1 MKKKYRLCR
10 YPRFIAAVLAT
21 VTIGSGVLVIRERK
35 KNDQVNANFEY
46 SVGYLD
52 LNLFN
57 NKLLKKVGKGN
68 FVLLN
73 IGDHDTDG
81 CYFLKQKLNYC
92 QKNGID
98 IGLILSTDSNTMG
111 EAYLDASFV
120 KKLVQEYSISYP
132 VYLDIDSIFNNPNLR
147 YGEAVFT
154 IKSVIQKLSDS
165 HIAVGIYGK
174 KENITQEELKKVADE
189 CYTFYKDDNRSS
201 QMKSSFSE
209 NGSVKYLYTTKELAG
224 EITKNHDNLKSL
236 ILDDEYV
243 VYDDSFDFQK
253 LAKSCGLSVNDL
265 KEYNGLN
272 FPFSSLKKGDIVE
285 IPSLNYQTK
294 RHLSSQPKL
303 GIDVSLWQGNIDW
316 KKIDSNYAIIQIRD
330 FAKNDADPYFDTN
343 VMGCMKNNIPMGFY
357 IFSRAT
363 TIDELKKEIS
373 YVKKKLEGIEVTYPV
388 YLDLETDFWQLNTS
402 EEYVQNKEFYQKFI
416 QTWEEEIKLMGY
428 TPGIYCSQDLYQN
441 LNEAT
446 EGQLENLSC
455 WVAGGKYYEQVISP
469 NDDSSLDILNDEKV
483 EIKQISSKG
492 VMEGIS
498 NHVDIDY
505 GYYDYEQEVPHTEKK
520 FSRLNHEIDFTRK
533 IGIGAGILYLS
544 ARVKL
549 SHYKKKRKRR
559 KRSRIS

>member
-1 MKKKYRLCR
+1 
-10 YPRFIAAVLAT
+10 
-21 VTIGSGVLVIRERK
+21 
-35 KNDQVNANFEY
+35 
-46 SVGYLD
+46 
-52 LNLFN
+52 
-57 NKLLKKVGKGN
+57 
-68 FVLLN
+68 
-73 IGDHDTDG
+73 
-81 CYFLKQKLNYC
+81 
-92 QKNGID
+92 
-98 IGLILSTDSNTMG
+98 
-111 EAYLDASFV
+111 
-120 KKLVQEYSISYP
+120 
-132 VYLDIDSIFNNPNLR
+132 
-147 YGEAVFT
+147 
-154 IKSVIQKLSDS
+154 
-165 HIAVGIYGK
+165 
-174 KENITQEELKKVADE
+174 
-189 CYTFYKDDNRSS
+189 
-201 QMKSSFSE
+201 MKSSFSE
-209 NGSVKYLYTTKELAG
+209 NGSVKYLYTAKELAG

-243 VYDDSFDFQK
+243 VYDASFDFQK

-272 FPFSSLKKGDIVE
+272 FLFSSLKKGDIVE

-316 KKIDSNYAIIQIRD
+316 EKIDSNYAIIQIRD

-402 EEYVQNKEFYQKFI
+402 EEYTLNKDFYQKFI
-416 QTWEEEIKLMGY
+416 QTWEEEIKMMGY
-428 TPGIYCSQDLYQN
+428 IPGIYCSQDLYQN

-455 WVAGGKYYEQVISP
+455 WVAGGKNYEQVISP

-559 KRSRIS
+559 KRSRIN